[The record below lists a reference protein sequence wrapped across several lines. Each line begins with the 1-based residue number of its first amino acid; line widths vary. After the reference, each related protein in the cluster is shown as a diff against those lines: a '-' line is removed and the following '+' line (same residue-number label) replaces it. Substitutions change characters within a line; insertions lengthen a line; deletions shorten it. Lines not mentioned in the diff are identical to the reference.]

1 MLHKDFHTCVL
12 ANDFLENTVAQILLF
27 LHRLPGS
34 NFRRDKFER
43 ETEICTLGNCHGYF
57 FTVVLVLEEQVASL
71 LSALA

>member
-34 NFRRDKFER
+34 NFLINLKEKQKFVHWV
-43 ETEICTLGNCHGYF
+43 IVMVIF
-57 FTVVLVLEEQVASL
+57 SL
-71 LSALA
+71 